1 VFTRKSKS
9 TDTPGVPS
17 PVPSKT
23 VKVEVE
29 FKKGQD
35 SIMSPDRRTIVE
47 VKREDAENFDVIK
60 RSVDFSETAHGSVN
74 VSRWRILG

>member
-1 VFTRKSKS
+1 VFNRKNKS
-9 TDTPGVPS
+9 NDAPGVPS

-29 FKKGQD
+29 FKKGTD
-35 SIMSPDRRTIVE
+35 SIMAPDRTTVVE

-60 RSVDFSETAHGSVN
+60 RSVDFSETAHGNVN